1 MFFTYYL
8 RNSSFQV
15 YFLKHIRK
23 IFFIILF
30 VFIKMVNSFYQKHNK
45 RLRKETR
52 ETNQNLSEEEND
64 KI

>member
-23 IFFIILF
+23 IFFI
-30 VFIKMVNSFYQKHNK
+30 NSFCIYKNGKKFLSKTQQKTPK
-45 RLRKETR
+45 RNT
-52 ETNQNLSEEEND
+52 
-64 KI
+64 